1 MANCMGHLMVKR
13 EGSEWLMKS
22 IGCPADGYRAL
33 AIAALD
39 HAKNDITTGKL
50 EDWSFFRSGGYQ
62 LFTALADINDEIF
75 RHEVATLALPVANK
89 IQVKVSDIILFEG
102 GIVG

>member
-1 MANCMGHLMVKR
+1 MAYCKECFMIKR
-13 EGSEWLMKS
+13 EGTEWLMKS

-50 EDWSFFRSGGYQ
+50 EDWSFFLSRIR
-62 LFTALADINDEIF
+62 FTLRYRI
-75 RHEVATLALPVANK
+75 
-89 IQVKVSDIILFEG
+89 
-102 GIVG
+102 